1 MPRPAPSFTITSF
14 TLPGPSEIIAGIN
27 NRGEVAGV
35 YGSSGGDLGFIYDNG
50 TVTTLNAP
58 GATDTDPEAINDR
71 GEVAGTYVVEPTAT
85 FHGFVYDDGTFTTLD
100 APGAYNTRA
109 LALNDRGEV
118 AGLYE
123 DSSGQYGFVYDHGTY
138 RTLSVPG
145 ASIIAVEAI
154 NDRGE
159 VAGYYIDSSGVSHGF
174 VYDNGTYTTLNVP
187 GASAT
192 FATAINDR
200 GEVAGYYDDSS
211 GEHDFVYDNGRF
223 TTLNVPGAVGFTNVV
238 INNRGE
244 VAGAYED
251 SSGTKHGFLAT
262 PGGGGA
268 TTAHFG
274 ELLAHARQGGV
285 NDLLPRIP
293 GTRGES
299 PHSTKTSGTMDHE
312 FATGGRFAPF
322 GGLESDHSATQA
334 FLHSNGTSLGV
345 G

>member
-1 MPRPAPSFTITSF
+1 VDPPGASTIF
-14 TLPGPSEIIAGIN
+14 VDAIN
-27 NRGEVAGV
+27 NRGEAAGG
-35 YGSSGGDLGFIYDNG
+35 YIENG
-50 TVTTLNAP
+50 
-58 GATDTDPEAINDR
+58 
-71 GEVAGTYVVEPTAT
+71 
-85 FHGFVYDDGTFTTLD
+85 
-100 APGAYNTRA
+100 
-109 LALNDRGEV
+109 
-118 AGLYE
+118 E
-123 DSSGQYGFVYDHGTY
+123 DYGFVYDNGTY

-251 SSGTKHGFLAT
+251 SGGTKHGFLAT
-262 PGGGGA
+262 PRGGEA

-285 NDLLPRIP
+285 DDLLPRIP
-293 GTRGES
+293 GIRSES

-312 FATGGRFAPF
+312 FAAGGRFAPF
-322 GGLESDHSATQA
+322 GGLESDHAATQV
-334 FLHSNGTSLGV
+334 FLHGNGTW
-345 G
+345 